1 MAVGVHRQRDLGA
14 AKDLHHHPGRHALT
28 NQKAGRHMTEIMQ
41 PNRRQARFAEQ
52 FLELPAV
59 AARIDRAEVIQ

>member
-1 MAVGVHRQRDLGA
+1 MTVGVHRQGDLAVG
-14 AKDLHHHPGRHALT
+14 KDLHHHPGQHALS
-28 NQKAGRHMTEIMQ
+28 NQKAGRPMTEIMQ

-52 FLELPAV
+52 FLELPVV

>member
-1 MAVGVHRQRDLGA
+1 MAVGVDCQRDLDA
-14 AKDLHHHPGRHALT
+14 AKDLHHHPGRHALS
-28 NQKAGRHMTEIMQ
+28 NQKAGRHMEIMQ

-52 FLELPAV
+52 FLELPVV

>member
-14 AKDLHHHPGRHALT
+14 AKDLHRHPGRHALT

-41 PNRRQARFAEQ
+41 PNRRQARFAGQ
-52 FLELPAV
+52 FLEQPLV

>member
-52 FLELPAV
+52 FLNS
-59 AARIDRAEVIQ
+59 R